1 MRKLLLFCMLIP
13 VLGISQTKNVV
24 NTNRIFAKSD
34 KVLEFEKALAGHA
47 QKYHTGDWKWR
58 VYEISSGP
66 DAGGYL
72 IAEGPFSWEQLDGRG
87 NLGTEHNT
95 EWNKMVAIYITDR
108 GSSGYGVFDDS
119 LSTVAI
125 GDYSKHINI
134 THYVQKIGYG
144 IEISDM
150 LKKLKPVWAEGG
162 QSVAVYSSSSSGPA
176 SYTVVTRYKNGLKER
191 AMGYRK
197 PLKQRYEAIHGED
210 SYDDFL
216 FSVRN
221 YLQETWS
228 ELLEYRADLSSK

>member
-1 MRKLLLFCMLIP
+1 
-13 VLGISQTKNVV
+13 
-24 NTNRIFAKSD
+24 
-34 KVLEFEKALAGHA
+34 
-47 QKYHTGDWKWR
+47 
-58 VYEISSGP
+58 
-66 DAGGYL
+66 
-72 IAEGPFSWEQLDGRG
+72 
-87 NLGTEHNT
+87 
-95 EWNKMVAIYITDR
+95 
-108 GSSGYGVFDDS
+108 
-119 LSTVAI
+119 
-125 GDYSKHINI
+125 
-134 THYVQKIGYG
+134 
-144 IEISDM
+144 M